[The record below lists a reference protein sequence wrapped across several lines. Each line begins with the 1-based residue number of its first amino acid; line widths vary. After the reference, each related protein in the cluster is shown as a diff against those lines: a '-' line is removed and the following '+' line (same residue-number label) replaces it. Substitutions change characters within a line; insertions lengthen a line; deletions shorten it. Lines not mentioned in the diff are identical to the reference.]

1 MLSLLLTFKKIK
13 IKQSSARAD
22 LLLVDQVLARL
33 YIVIDN
39 PVWFFFFIYKK

>member
-13 IKQSSARAD
+13 IKQSSAWAD

-39 PVWFFFFIYKK
+39 AIWFFFIYKK